1 MAIDKEASRRW
12 RLRIRDVLN
21 TDWDPIGGCPEDEY
35 DRYVGKVTAM
45 VREGTSD
52 KDLIDYLRWVEI
64 DYMGISPRPD
74 LEQRLLK
81 TVGQLRAVGFMN

>member
-12 RLRIRDVLN
+12 RRRIREVLN

-35 DRYVGKVTAM
+35 DTYVGKVAAM
-45 VREGTSD
+45 IREGTSD

-64 DYMGISPRPD
+64 EYMCISPRPD

-81 TVGQLRAVGFMN
+81 TVAQLRAVGFMN